1 MNKSLSFY
9 VQRYFSSYLIGQHN
23 YGKNTVASYRDTFK
37 LLLTF
42 LDKNNKK
49 KKNIPIT
56 DTDRDCITRFLNWL
70 ETERGNSAATRNVRL
85 AHLKS
90 FFHYVQIEEPLL
102 ADQSESVMN
111 IPFTK
116 VEKRPPE
123 YMNEDSVSHMLHS
136 IDAGSKE
143 GIRHLAILSLLY
155 DSGCRVQELIDL
167 KVKDIQFDKGQRIYV
182 HGKGDKYREIPI
194 TPGTEKIL
202 KKYLKNFPYSGEE
215 VLFTNRKGEPLTRQ
229 GVRYILQKYVDEL
242 KGFNPNGFSGSAH
255 PHLLR
260 HSKATH
266 LVNAGVNIY
275 NVRDFLGHSSIATT
289 QVYLASNPEVTRKA
303 IEKIAS
309 QTVPESVDYYTENEK
324 QSLMNY
330 LETLI

>member
-1 MNKSLSFY
+1 MNKNLSFY

-42 LDKNNKK
+42 LDGNHQR
-49 KKNIPIT
+49 KKNIPIS
-56 DTDRDCITRFLNWL
+56 DVDKSCILRFLNWL
-70 ETERGNSAATRNVRL
+70 DMERGNSPATRNVRL

-90 FFHYVQIEEPLL
+90 FFHYVRIEEPAL
-102 ADQSESVMN
+102 ADQCENVMN
-111 IPFTK
+111 VPFTK
-116 VEKRPPE
+116 VEKCPPK
-123 YMNEDSVSHMLHS
+123 YMDEDSVSHMLHIVDLES
-136 IDAGSKE
+136 RD

-167 KVKDIQFDKGQRIYV
+167 KVKDIQFEKGQRIYV

-194 TPGTEKIL
+194 TPSTEKIL
-202 KKYLKNFPYSGEE
+202 KKYLKNFPHSGNDA
-215 VLFTNRKGEPLTRQ
+215 LFTNRKGEPLTRQ
-229 GVRYILQKYVDEL
+229 GIRYILQKYAAES
-242 KGFNPNGFSGSAH
+242 KASNPDDFSGVAH

-275 NVRDFLGHSSIATT
+275 NVRGFLGHASVATT
-289 QVYLASNPEVTRKA
+289 QVYLTSNPEVTRKKKK
-303 IEKIAS
+303 KIAS
-309 QTVPESVDYYTENEK
+309 QTVPESSNYYTETEK
-324 QSLMNY
+324 QSLMDY